1 MIEILEIGIEE
12 FEDKIYERYTKLFP
26 EEEQRN
32 WNKIRDTYNKGIE
45 KFYKIVLDNSI
56 IGFFMLENNEKDY
69 PYYLDYFAI
78 FEEYQ
83 NKGYGTKAIKKL
95 MSEIIDNKGLCIE
108 IEKEEEDEPLTIK
121 RANFY
126 LKLGFE
132 KINSEYLLY
141 NVLYTPY
148 VYNYTSEKEMV
159 DKIMFDYYKLNCG
172 EDAVKINCK
181 IVQ

>member
-95 MSEIIDNKGLCIE
+95 LSEIIDNKGLCIE
-108 IEKEEEDEPLTIK
+108 I
-121 RANFY
+121 
-126 LKLGFE
+126 
-132 KINSEYLLY
+132 
-141 NVLYTPY
+141 
-148 VYNYTSEKEMV
+148 
-159 DKIMFDYYKLNCG
+159 
-172 EDAVKINCK
+172 
-181 IVQ
+181 

>member
-1 MIEILEIGIEE
+1 MIGILEIGIEE

-32 WNKIRDTYNKGIE
+32 WNKIRDTYNKGLE
-45 KFYKIVLDNSI
+45 KFYKIVSNNSI

-95 MSEIIDNKGLCIE
+95 LSESIDNKGLCIE

-126 LKLGFE
+126 KKLGFE

-148 VYNYTSEKEMV
+148 VYNYTREKEIV
-159 DKIMFDYYKLNCG
+159 DKIMFAYYKLNCG
-172 EDAVKINCK
+172 EDAVKTNCK
-181 IVQ
+181 IVK